1 MPLLTY
7 KIPWFR
13 QFWIIYFV
21 SLYVDLIYCTFF
33 HQRKVMMKLKRILD
47 EEDFNDMFRDK
58 SIGDIYWFQT
68 HHLAFKMENCLLGNI
83 DLFMK
88 LISEVYSLKCLQLW
102 RIILSGF
109 TKVLGGVNSPLADFI
124 VQKVPRICF
133 HMKVT
138 CLSFIKE
145 KPTSL
150 TLNSWCRY
158 VAPSPNFSR
167 L

>member
-1 MPLLTY
+1 
-7 KIPWFR
+7 
-13 QFWIIYFV
+13 
-21 SLYVDLIYCTFF
+21 
-33 HQRKVMMKLKRILD
+33 
-47 EEDFNDMFRDK
+47 
-58 SIGDIYWFQT
+58 
-68 HHLAFKMENCLLGNI
+68 MENCLLGNI

-109 TKVLGGVNSPLADFI
+109 TKVLGGVNSLLADFI

-133 HMKVT
+133 HMKAT

-150 TLNSWCRY
+150 TLNS
-158 VAPSPNFSR
+158 
-167 L
+167 